1 MGKKERKE
9 IRNLDYSDF
18 QLRLGGFEKVEL
30 KDVSF
35 SYPSREDDQV
45 TDINLCI
52 NKGEII
58 SILGYNGS
66 GKTTVTKLI
75 SGVLDPTKGTVLY
88 NDNEIDKEFKTEYFK
103 YFGIGFQ
110 DFGKY
115 NLTLEENIVIGKV
128 EDEYNEE
135 ELYQTIKKAN
145 LDYIIEKLP
154 KGLQTVLGK
163 EYDNKGQDLSGG
175 EWQRVIL
182 SRAYMGTPEVLILD
196 EPTASI
202 DPFEEE
208 RMLEEFNTI
217 LEGKTAILISHRI
230 SFARLAHK
238 IVIMKDGKIIEQGS
252 HEELLELKGYYYELF
267 TSQKELYIDGGE
279 TNE

>member
-1 MGKKERKE
+1 
-9 IRNLDYSDF
+9 
-18 QLRLGGFEKVEL
+18 
-30 KDVSF
+30 
-35 SYPSREDDQV
+35 
-45 TDINLCI
+45 
-52 NKGEII
+52 
-58 SILGYNGS
+58 
-66 GKTTVTKLI
+66 
-75 SGVLDPTKGTVLY
+75 
-88 NDNEIDKEFKTEYFK
+88 
-103 YFGIGFQ
+103 
-110 DFGKY
+110 
-115 NLTLEENIVIGKV
+115 
-128 EDEYNEE
+128 
-135 ELYQTIKKAN
+135 
-145 LDYIIEKLP
+145 
-154 KGLQTVLGK
+154 
-163 EYDNKGQDLSGG
+163 
-175 EWQRVIL
+175 
-182 SRAYMGTPEVLILD
+182 MGTPEVLILD